1 MTVKQARIAF
11 IDAQEAL
18 KVAKFET
25 VRAEK
30 RLELFKRK
38 SASPALIRMVE
49 EEVEKAF
56 DAEDEARESRK
67 QARIALDLAEGIRSI
82 DAETN
87 LNVGF
92 EKLMARF
99 DRFVAGL

>member
-11 IDAQEAL
+11 IDANEAF
-18 KVAKFET
+18 KVARFET
-25 VRAEK
+25 IRAEK

-82 DAETN
+82 DNETN
-87 LNVGF
+87 LNAGF

-99 DRFVAGL
+99 DRFIAGL